1 MSDLGTPTPSYISH
15 PTHPIVSLQY
25 PYTQLHISP
34 HSPHC
39 LTSVPLHPVTYFT
52 PLTPLSHFST
62 PTPSYISYPTH
73 LIVSL
78 QYPYI
83 QLHILP
89 HSPHCLTSVPLH
101 PVTYLTPL
109 TPLSHFSTPTPS
121 YISYPTHPIVSLQY
135 PYTQLYILPHSPHCL
150 TSVPLHPVTYFT
162 PLTPL
167 SHFSTPTPSYISYPT
182 HPIVSLQYPYT
193 QLHISPHSPLCLTS
207 VPLHPVTYFTPL
219 TPVSDLS
226 TATPSYIF
234 HPTHPCVWPQYLY
247 T

>member
-1 MSDLGTPTPSYISH
+1 MSDLSTPTPSYISHPTHPIVSLQYPYISH

-34 HSPHC
+34 HSPLC
-39 LTSVPLHPVTYFT
+39 LTSVPLHPVTYLT
-52 PLTPLSHFST
+52 PLTSLSHFST
-62 PTPSYISYPTH
+62 PT
-73 LIVSL
+73 
-78 QYPYI
+78 
-83 QLHILP
+83 
-89 HSPHCLTSVPLH
+89 

-135 PYTQLYILPHSPHCL
+135 PYTQLHISPHSPLCL

-207 VPLHPVTYFTPL
+207 VPLHLVTCL
-219 TPVSDLS
+219 TPFTGV
-226 TATPSYIF
+226 PVCPCSYIQAHSGQYF
-234 HPTHPCVWPQYLY
+234 ISVPLHPV
-247 T
+247 